1 MVEQVTGETIC
12 AISTALGGAVC
23 ILRVSGPAA
32 QQISSRL
39 WRGRVGL
46 LEQRARELCL
56 GTLLSSSGD
65 VLDPSCLCVRMPGPH
80 SYTGEDVVEF
90 QCHGGSLCARLALE
104 SLLAVGCRLAEPGE
118 FTKRAFLNGRIDLT
132 QAEAVADVIEAG
144 SELSLRL
151 AGRQLAGHLGR
162 RLRGLYE
169 ELEWVLSEVESRMDF
184 PDEDLDWVDLDELQQ
199 RLDKVATEM
208 EGLLRTRVEGEIMR
222 GGLSLAIAGPPNVG
236 KSSLLNRF
244 LGRDRAI
251 VSSEPGTTRDTVEAQ
266 LTMRGI
272 PFRLVDTAGIRES
285 ENLVEQLG
293 VQRSRSSAE
302 DADLVLWV
310 IDGSEEIQSQEIPAD
325 WACRGMVLKVANKSD
340 LLSAPLP
347 GWLMVSAKTGE
358 GLEMLCDEVEKTVW
372 STTGG
377 ERTDDVAVAAR
388 HANLLEMALNQ
399 VKKAGIPLKAND
411 WELLAIHLKDAMG
424 QIGRITG
431 QAVEPDVLETIF
443 SRFCIGK

>member
-1 MVEQVTGETIC
+1 
-12 AISTALGGAVC
+12 
-23 ILRVSGPAA
+23 
-32 QQISSRL
+32 
-39 WRGRVGL
+39 
-46 LEQRARELCL
+46 
-56 GTLLSSSGD
+56 
-65 VLDPSCLCVRMPGPH
+65 
-80 SYTGEDVVEF
+80 
-90 QCHGGSLCARLALE
+90 
-104 SLLAVGCRLAEPGE
+104 
-118 FTKRAFLNGRIDLT
+118 
-132 QAEAVADVIEAG
+132 
-144 SELSLRL
+144 
-151 AGRQLAGHLGR
+151 
-162 RLRGLYE
+162 
-169 ELEWVLSEVESRMDF
+169 
-184 PDEDLDWVDLDELQQ
+184 LQQ